1 MTVPAYL
8 AFCGTDLAP
17 LDATALAEL
26 QALAAEA
33 MGWQPLGQGANFNK
47 KDTHVN
53 KTHATVFPMTR
64 PRSSLVSLT
73 DTPWYHVVNRCVRRA
88 FLCGQDTATGQNFDH
103 RRGWIETRIRELAS
117 VFTIDVA
124 AYAVM
129 SNHYHG
135 VLRVDKARA
144 QALDDEAVLR
154 RWTQLFTGPLLVQR
168 YLSEAR
174 SQMGEGECAKVKEFA
189 ELYRQRLHD
198 LSWFMRVL
206 NESIAR
212 QANAE
217 DDCTGRFWEGRFK
230 SQALLDEQALL
241 AAMAYVDLNP
251 IRAGMAES
259 LPESLH
265 TSIHARLAD
274 LKGHA
279 FEPVLV
285 PVITPEILNEI
296 APLSLQKLPGLLS
309 EAELS
314 ALPQA
319 PLMPFDATGRFAQAV
334 PFGLEEYLELVDTMG
349 RAVHPGKRGA
359 IAATTPPLLSRLGMN
374 AEAFIACADHFFK
387 DFAGAV
393 GTPAKLIEMAAHRQ
407 QRALRG
413 LAAARRVFE
422 AKAA

>member
-1 MTVPAYL
+1 
-8 AFCGTDLAP
+8 
-17 LDATALAEL
+17 
-26 QALAAEA
+26 
-33 MGWQPLGQGANFNK
+33 
-47 KDTHVN
+47 
-53 KTHATVFPMTR
+53 MTR
-64 PRSSLVSLT
+64 ARSSLISLA

-88 FLCGQDTATGQNFDH
+88 FLCGHDATTGCNFDH

-129 SNHYHG
+129 SNHYHA
-135 VLRVDKARA
+135 VLRVDAARA
-144 QALDDEAVLR
+144 EALGDDEVLR
-154 RWTQLFTGPLLVQR
+154 RWTQLFTGPVLVQR
-168 YLSEAR
+168 YLGGAPELLGQA
-174 SQMGEGECAKVKEFA
+174 ELDKVGEFA
-189 ELYRQRLHD
+189 QIYRQRLAD
-198 LSWFMRVL
+198 VSWFMRVL

-259 LPESLH
+259 LPDSLH

-274 LKGHA
+274 LQGQV
-279 FEPVLV
+279 FVPVLAPVV
-285 PVITPEILNEI
+285 PPEVVNEM
-296 APLSLQKLPGLLS
+296 AALTSQALPHLLS
-309 EAELS
+309 EIELS
-314 ALPQA
+314 ALPKA
-319 PLMPFDATGRFAQAV
+319 TLMPFDPTSRFEQAV

-349 RAVHPGKRGA
+349 RAVHPTKRGV
-359 IAATTPPLLSRLGMN
+359 ISPDTPPLLSRLGMD

-387 DFAGAV
+387 DYASAV
-393 GTPAKLIEMAAHRQ
+393 GTPAKLIELATHRQ
-407 QRALRG
+407 QRCLRG

-422 AKAA
+422 AKAATT

>member
-1 MTVPAYL
+1 MT
-8 AFCGTDLAP
+8 G
-17 LDATALAEL
+17 
-26 QALAAEA
+26 
-33 MGWQPLGQGANFNK
+33 
-47 KDTHVN
+47 
-53 KTHATVFPMTR
+53 
-64 PRSSLVSLT
+64 PRSSLVSLS

-129 SNHYHG
+129 SNHYHA
-135 VLRVDKARA
+135 VVRVDKARA
-144 QALDDEAVLR
+144 LALEDEAVLR
-154 RWTQLFTGPLLVQR
+154 RWTQLFTGPLLMQR

-189 ELYRQRLHD
+189 DLYRQRLHD

-206 NESIAR
+206 NESVAR

-259 LPESLH
+259 LPQSRH

-274 LKGHA
+274 LQGQT
-279 FEPVLV
+279 FLPVLA
-285 PVITPEILNEI
+285 PVNAPRI
-296 APLSLQKLPGLLS
+296 APQTAPQTIPENVDKNTSQPLQKLPGLLS
-309 EAELS
+309 ESELS
-314 ALPQA
+314 ELPEA
-319 PLMPFDATGRFAQAV
+319 PLMPFDVTSRFEQAI
-334 PFGLEEYLELVDTMG
+334 PFGLQEYLELVDTMG
-349 RAVHPGKRGA
+349 RALHPAKRGLIPA
-359 IAATTPPLLSRLGMN
+359 NTPALLARLGMD
-374 AEAFIACADHFFK
+374 AEAFIVCADHFFR

-393 GTPAKLIEMAAHRQ
+393 GTPAKLIELAAQRQ

-413 LAAARRVFE
+413 LAAAKRVFE
-422 AKAA
+422 IKAA